1 MAGNFQIVVLSRQK
15 NSSVHLRD
23 FTDFFNTD
31 VFSFPMANACL
42 LCWWHK
48 ECGVVLAPCIAV
60 CLERRK
66 HNAFDIVDE
75 IFENLNSISNIFQEP
90 LDFLIFTGSVTIYI
104 SLRSSQPKVPTDAFL
119 VRGTFILK
127 ITEMEFGILIKHFW
141 GPLFVVFTTRRCST
155 KKMFL
160 KISQYSQKAVVPE
173 SLLKLQ
179 LY

>member
-1 MAGNFQIVVLSRQK
+1 
-15 NSSVHLRD
+15 
-23 FTDFFNTD
+23 
-31 VFSFPMANACL
+31 MANACL

-60 CLERRK
+60 CLERCK
-66 HNAFDIVDE
+66 HNAFDNIDE